1 MAEQEKQALKK
12 LEEEITCA
20 ICLNDFQDPKLLPCF
35 HIFCWGCLKKI
46 VKGEQGTSS
55 LCCPTCRH
63 LVPIAPGSDVSSF
76 PAAFYIH
83 HLFEIKSALV
93 KVKEPQTVKC
103 QKCTKSTKIACMH
116 AAIVETVE
124 SLSVKHVREFM
135 KSGTASRCT
144 KSFRWLSLRIK

>member
-1 MAEQEKQALKK
+1 MAEQEKQALREV
-12 LEEEITCA
+12 EEEITCA
-20 ICLNDFQDPKLLPCF
+20 ICFNDFQDSKLPRSPCF
-35 HIFCWGCLKKI
+35 HILPGLLKKI

-93 KVKEPQTVKC
+93 KVKEPQTI
-103 QKCTKSTKIACMH
+103 S
-116 AAIVETVE
+116 
-124 SLSVKHVREFM
+124 
-135 KSGTASRCT
+135 
-144 KSFRWLSLRIK
+144 

>member
-1 MAEQEKQALKK
+1 MIFK
-12 LEEEITCA
+12 T
-20 ICLNDFQDPKLLPCF
+20 PSCF
-35 HIFCWGCLKKI
+35 LVFIYIFCRDCLKKI
-46 VKGEQGTSS
+46 VKGEQGKTF
-55 LCCPTCRH
+55 LCCPTCRR
-63 LVPIAPGSDVSSF
+63 LVPIAPGSDVSSL

-103 QKCTKSTKIACMH
+103 QNQLKLPV
-116 AAIVETVE
+116 AIVETVE

-144 KSFRWLSLRIK
+144 KSFCWLSLIIK